1 MPKLGAHIMDYTFIE
16 FLVGIATIVGF
27 MYKFERDTREDL
39 RREVGELRME
49 LRTNID
55 SLRSEMRK
63 EVEEL
68 RSEVRKEVSGLRADV
83 DSLRAGLDGIK
94 RDVEALKT
102 SVDELRGELRRE
114 VGALRGV
121 IDGVGEVIVEYLRLR
136 GVISPGDADLLK
148 ITIKGLASTA
158 TNPLTEEE
166 RRRLL
171 ELVDKDDLTI
181 EEAEELYRLAR
192 KLYEEYIY
200 KTPDA
205 FKALLYAVIKRTEA
219 YMKYGKQAST
229 SS

>member
-1 MPKLGAHIMDYTFIE
+1 MDYSFIE
-16 FLVGIATIVGF
+16 FLVGIVTIVGF
-27 MYKFERDTREDL
+27 MYKFEKDTREDL
-39 RREVGELRME
+39 RREVGELRTE

-63 EVEEL
+63 EV
-68 RSEVRKEVSGLRADV
+68 SGLRTDI
-83 DSLRAGLDGIK
+83 DSLRAGLDGVK

-102 SVDELRGELRRE
+102 GVDELRSELRRE

-121 IDGVGEVIVEYLRLR
+121 IVGVGEVMVEYFRLR
-136 GVISPGDADLLK
+136 GVISPGDADLLR
-148 ITIKGLASTA
+148 ITVRRLASTA
-158 TNPLTEEE
+158 TTNPLTAEE

-181 EEAEELYRLAR
+181 EEAEELYMLAR

>member
-1 MPKLGAHIMDYTFIE
+1 MDYTFIE
-16 FLVGIATIVGF
+16 FLVGIVTIVGF
-27 MYKFERDTREDL
+27 MYKFEKDTREDL
-39 RREVGELRME
+39 RREVGELRTE

-55 SLRSEMRK
+55 LLRSEMRK
-63 EVEEL
+63 EV
-68 RSEVRKEVSGLRADV
+68 SGLRTDI
-83 DSLRAGLDGIK
+83 DSLRAGLDGVK

-102 SVDELRGELRRE
+102 GVDELRRE

-121 IDGVGEVIVEYLRLR
+121 IVGVGEVMVEYFRLR
-136 GVISPGDADLLK
+136 GVISPGDADLLR
-148 ITIKGLASTA
+148 ITVRRLASTA
-158 TNPLTEEE
+158 TTNPLTAEE

-181 EEAEELYRLAR
+181 EEAEELYMLAR
-192 KLYEEYIY
+192 KLYEEYID